1 VLSFEYTIKRK
12 IIVMKVMALI
22 ERGNDGSYGVYVD
35 LEDKTLNYGIIGDGK
50 TVKEAID
57 DFYNSYK
64 EMKELYK
71 SENKHFKEAE
81 FEFKYDTASFLSYY
95 SNVLSLAG
103 LVRLTGIAQGQL
115 SHYVTG
121 RRKPSQKT
129 VQKIEKSLHKFADE
143 ISQVQLV

>member
-1 VLSFEYTIKRK
+1 
-12 IIVMKVMALI
+12 MKVDVLI
-22 ERGNDGSYGVYVD
+22 EKGLDGTYDVHMGEQTKG
-35 LEDKTLNYGIIGDGK
+35 LTFGLLGQGDS
-50 TVKEAID
+50 VQEAID
-57 DFYNSYK
+57 DFRNSRDEIITYYK
-64 EMKELYK
+64 EVGKPFPEDL
-71 SENKHFKEAE
+71 E
-81 FEFKYDTASFLSYY
+81 FVFKYDTASFLAYY

-103 LVRLTGIAQGQL
+103 LGRLTGIAQGQL

>member
-1 VLSFEYTIKRK
+1 
-12 IIVMKVMALI
+12 MKVDVFI
-22 ERGNDGSYGVYVD
+22 EKGLDGTYDIHLGEQTKGLTFGMLGQGDTVQEAINDFYSSRDEIQTYYKEVGKPFPED
-35 LEDKTLNYGIIGDGK
+35 LEF
-50 TVKEAID
+50 V
-57 DFYNSYK
+57 
-64 EMKELYK
+64 
-71 SENKHFKEAE
+71 
-81 FEFKYDTASFLSYY
+81 FKYDTASFLAYY

-103 LVRLTGIAQGQL
+103 LGRLTGIAQGQL